1 MNKEKNRRK
10 SKDENNKI
18 NLNEED
24 NFNLK
29 FNTKIEEKNK
39 GYDIVIDIRSF
50 KSLIFN
56 GWRIKFPNGNE
67 LKTYEKKKNNETIVV
82 GVIGNGNKGKSFTLQ
97 KLSEYKIPKGFSLAT
112 EGLSIKYS
120 DLKEKNIC
128 ILDSAGRE
136 GPLIKMVNGEV
147 NEESVDSNENSD
159 EDDNE
164 INVNNDE
171 EEDVKEEEIIKNN
184 NNNVINNRN
193 NKYVKMNSTKNAQRT
208 YKKNINNIN
217 TENIN
222 EVPPLPNQ
230 SPNSKNIIHIDNIND
245 NKDLKKLLNE
255 KFEEENDEENIEEY
269 SRDKL
274 LTEYFL
280 EKFILQKSNVLII
293 VVGPMTISEQKLLT
307 KLKIKI
313 I

>member
-136 GPLIKMVNGEV
+136 GPLIKMVLMK
-147 NEESVDSNENSD
+147 
-159 EDDNE
+159 
-164 INVNNDE
+164 I
-171 EEDVKEEEIIKNN
+171 
-184 NNNVINNRN
+184 RM
-193 NKYVKMNSTKNAQRT
+193 KMTMKLMLIMM
-208 YKKNINNIN
+208 KKKM
-217 TENIN
+217 
-222 EVPPLPNQ
+222 L
-230 SPNSKNIIHIDNIND
+230 K
-245 NKDLKKLLNE
+245 KKKLL
-255 KFEEENDEENIEEY
+255 KIIIIM
-269 SRDKL
+269 L
-274 LTEYFL
+274 
-280 EKFILQKSNVLII
+280 LII
-293 VVGPMTISEQKLLT
+293 E
-307 KLKIKI
+307 I
-313 I
+313 INM

>member
-1 MNKEKNRRK
+1 MNKEKNNRRK
-10 SKDENNKI
+10 NSKIDEINKKEN

-24 NFNLK
+24 NFSLK

-50 KSLIFN
+50 KSLIYN
-56 GWRIKFPNGNE
+56 GWRLKFPNGDE

-147 NEESVDSNENSD
+147 NEEEFSNENDSD
-159 EDDNE
+159 DEEKNE
-164 INVNNDE
+164 NNNNDIE
-171 EEDVKEEEIIKNN
+171 DEDVKEDEIID
-184 NNNVINNRN
+184 
-193 NKYVKMNSTKNAQRT
+193 NK
-208 YKKNINNIN
+208 
-217 TENIN
+217 
-222 EVPPLPNQ
+222 
-230 SPNSKNIIHIDNIND
+230 NSKS
-245 NKDLKKLLNE
+245 KKL
-255 KFEEENDEENIEEY
+255 Y
-269 SRDKL
+269 
-274 LTEYFL
+274 
-280 EKFILQKSNVLII
+280 
-293 VVGPMTISEQKLLT
+293 
-307 KLKIKI
+307 
-313 I
+313 